1 MTSLSVE
8 AENRSVHHLKRLKK
22 RRAFFDNLTLFLL
35 TLPGLAFLLLFN
47 YAPMFG
53 VVIAFKKYQP
63 LKGIFGSEWIG
74 LDNFRFFFNS
84 QDALRTIR
92 NTVLYAVDF
101 LILDLVLGV
110 LMALLLYHLH
120 SKVMLKTYHT
130 IILLPRFLSIVIIS
144 FMVYA
149 LLSPSYG
156 VLNQIIQAFGG
167 QSVQWYSEPK
177 YWPAILT
184 LVHCWQIAGSGCL
197 YYYAAL
203 VAVDESLF
211 EAATIDGANT
221 LQKCWHIAI
230 PSLIPIM
237 VIMTTL
243 GIGNLFSGDMGL
255 FYQVPKNQ
263 GILYETT
270 DIINTYTYR
279 ALLGGTLEKS
289 TAVGLFQSVVGL
301 VLVLITNGITRK
313 ISPENS
319 MF

>member
-8 AENRSVHHLKRLKK
+8 AENLSVHHLKRLKK

-167 QSVQWYSEPK
+167 QSVQWYSDSLDWKENATPDSICK
-177 YWPAILT
+177 RVTSKVKNGSIVLFHNDADHTPEALPTILK
-184 LVHCWQIAGSGCL
+184 CL
-197 YYYAAL
+197 K
-203 VAVDESLF
+203 D
-211 EAATIDGANT
+211 DGYEFVF
-221 LQKCWHIAI
+221 I
-230 PSLIPIM
+230 SDLIYKD
-237 VIMTTL
+237 
-243 GIGNLFSGDMGL
+243 N
-255 FYQVPKNQ
+255 
-263 GILYETT
+263 YEIKH
-270 DIINTYTYR
+270 D
-279 ALLGGTLEKS
+279 GTQCKKD
-289 TAVGLFQSVVGL
+289 G
-301 VLVLITNGITRK
+301 
-313 ISPENS
+313 
-319 MF
+319 